1 MLHMAVAIAELWH
14 YLIDDFGN
22 YLALELI
29 DWSVPHPTFMNF
41 PDECPAGLPK

>member
-29 DWSVPHPTFMNF
+29 DWYILHPTFMNYS
-41 PDECPAGLPK
+41 DKYSTGLPK